1 MRTGS
6 LPEAG
11 KKLFERVYQEAKK
24 GSCKG
29 DEECAA
35 KRAWGAVRQAGWR
48 KSKDG
53 EWHKEE
59 SLAEF
64 SLVIVK
70 ASLDKA
76 TGEMRWNA
84 VASDTDWDSY
94 EERMSLEL
102 FSDFVMRSHS
112 T

>member
-1 MRTGS
+1 MPTGN
-6 LPEAG
+6 LPEAA
-11 KKLFERVYQEAKK
+11 KKLYERVYQEAKK

-84 VASDTDWDSY
+84 VA
-94 EERMSLEL
+94 
-102 FSDFVMRSHS
+102 
-112 T
+112 